1 MKKRIRGRRSPAS
14 IRAGMGA
21 ALFLAA
27 ILAAAPPAGA
37 AGRSSFSLGYGT
49 SLIMRGDWGS
59 GFEGALFLGLWK
71 QSGIHV
77 ELDLVSNSNAF
88 TSGGGAIIDAG
99 VWKAIDAGWGRSIL
113 LIGFNFSEGH
123 PYEADLN
130 GFGMHFGFRQEFWLG
145 KHFGLYGRAML
156 RLWLNAE
163 ELDAVSPAI
172 SGGAAFK
179 F

>member
-1 MKKRIRGRRSPAS
+1 MKKRIRGRRSLAS
-14 IRAGMGA
+14 IRAGTGL
-21 ALFLAA
+21 ALMLAA
-27 ILAAAPPAGA
+27 ILVSAPPAGA

-49 SLIMRGDWGS
+49 GLVMRGYWGS
-59 GFEGALFLGLWK
+59 GFEGALLLGLWK

-77 ELDLVSNSNAF
+77 DVDLVSNSGAF
-88 TSGGGAIIDAG
+88 SSGGGAIVDAG
-99 VWKAIDAGWGRSIL
+99 VWKAIDSGWGRSIL
-113 LIGFNFSEGH
+113 LIGFNFSEGN

-145 KHFGLYGRAML
+145 KHFGIYGRALL
-156 RLWLNAE
+156 RLWLKAE

-172 SGGAAFK
+172 GGGITFK